1 MTKTKSIDVSEAG
14 KAPAQN
20 APLAWIDIPEDRARS
35 FHPDEAAALAPA
47 IAASGLLHPI
57 RVRVV
62 GNRYRLVAGRK
73 RLEAVRLLGWD
84 AIPITISTAKTDDE
98 ARLEEVMEN
107 LGRFDLVK
115 LDRAQHL
122 YELKQVYE
130 RLHPEA
136 THGGNRGNQHTGGKT
151 QNLRFATDSEE
162 VFGFS
167 AAMAEKIGLSRRSIE
182 LAVKLWSDLTPDSRK
197 RAAGTWL
204 ADHQSGL
211 KELSEQSPED
221 QAKVLDMVL
230 ADPPTAGTIAEAV
243 ATLKTGVTLT
253 PTEKKIATVNRG
265 VQSLAK
271 PVATVIGDASR
282 LADLKDGIA
291 TLKKFLGR
299 LEDDE
304 LDSVIVEH
312 EDRIIASLKRRGRI

>member
-1 MTKTKSIDVSEAG
+1 MTKTKSIDVSEAS
-14 KAPAQN
+14 KAGAQT

-35 FHPDEAAALAPA
+35 FVPDEAAGLAPM
-47 IAASGLLHPI
+47 IAAVGLLHPI

-84 AIPITISTAKTDDE
+84 TIPVTVSTAQTDDD
-98 ARLEEVMEN
+98 ARLEEVLEN
-107 LGRFDLVK
+107 LARFDLNK

-122 YELKQVYE
+122 YELKQAYPAV
-130 RLHPEA
+130 RR
-136 THGGNRGNQHTGGKT
+136 GGDRGNQHTGGKV
-151 QNLRFATDSEE
+151 QILDFASDGSE

-167 AAMAEKIGLSRRSIE
+167 AVAAEKTGLSRAAIFS
-182 LAVKLWSDLTPDSRK
+182 AVKLWTDLTPDSRK

-282 LADLKDGIA
+282 FADLKDGIA